1 MKHSANRT
9 RRVVTVAGAAVR
21 ATAALNGGAMT
32 GVHSPGCPS
41 LQSET
46 VATDSA
52 DGRPTRSTSMPPP
65 TRRSAGNPLFVAG
78 HSYSSYHVDCT

>member
-52 DGRPTRSTSMPPP
+52 DGRPQVHIYAAADAPVGWKP
-65 TRRSAGNPLFVAG
+65 
-78 HSYSSYHVDCT
+78 YS